1 MEPKLFFWID
11 SHFVHYFLAKS
22 IKEKMNC
29 KIYSCFEI
37 TDKPK
42 KYFEKQNLVDFEK
55 FWFLFDHIEK
65 NNEKPDLEY
74 LKNFEDK
81 YKINLWLLA
90 FNDRFFYKYNEYY
103 TFSTNEKLKI
113 LEQECKFFEKIIE
126 KVKPDFLISF
136 STHQQQ
142 NDLFYRICKAK
153 KIKILLFTPTHVG
166 NAWAITDDY
175 DKFEPFDTTY
185 FETKNLE
192 KIEDYKQYLEEKD
205 KFRTPNI
212 IKNKYQQSKLDYL
225 KAALNYVFSENSNVK
240 SHFTYYGRNKL
251 KVIQKMI
258 SYELKR
264 KSRKKFMDK
273 NLKKHIDFEE
283 SFIYFPLHQEIERN
297 LLLGAPFHLNQ
308 VEMIRQIAQSL
319 PIGYKLL
326 VKDHTVMESRGWRKI
341 SQMKEIMEMANVKL
355 VHPEMNSYEIFP
367 KCSIVITIGGTA
379 SIEAAFFNKPSIS
392 FREVGHIKLPSIKVV
407 KNSHE
412 LPSAIRASLNEVVNP
427 EDVSKFL
434 TITHHN
440 SINIDFFGL
449 MTYFMKKFNFGGFL
463 ADTELPEKEM
473 EMFFKNNKDKFD
485 FLALEHI
492 KRIKKMTG
500 DIENV

>member
-1 MEPKLFFWID
+1 M
-11 SHFVHYFLAKS
+11 
-22 IKEKMNC
+22 
-29 KIYSCFEI
+29 
-37 TDKPK
+37 
-42 KYFEKQNLVDFEK
+42 
-55 FWFLFDHIEK
+55 
-65 NNEKPDLEY
+65 
-74 LKNFEDK
+74 
-81 YKINLWLLA
+81 
-90 FNDRFFYKYNEYY
+90 
-103 TFSTNEKLKI
+103 
-113 LEQECKFFEKIIE
+113 
-126 KVKPDFLISF
+126 
-136 STHQQQ
+136 
-142 NDLFYRICKAK
+142 
-153 KIKILLFTPTHVG
+153 
-166 NAWAITDDY
+166 
-175 DKFEPFDTTY
+175 
-185 FETKNLE
+185 
-192 KIEDYKQYLEEKD
+192 
-205 KFRTPNI
+205 
-212 IKNKYQQSKLDYL
+212 

-440 SINIDFFGL
+440 SINFDFFGL
-449 MTYFMKKFNFGGFL
+449 MTDFMKKFNFGGFL